1 MSNTYRQAGAT
12 KKEAKNNRLRIELE
26 HDSKFKEMLN
36 FDPIGATFNEINP
49 NEDSC
54 IFEETLESNLKK
66 QVLVKL
72 RSIASCMAKNY
83 KNKTSNIYQIQN

>member
-1 MSNTYRQAGAT
+1 
-12 KKEAKNNRLRIELE
+12 
-26 HDSKFKEMLN
+26 MLN

-66 QVLVKL
+66 TDLSKIEIKCIMYGKELQK
-72 RSIASCMAKNY
+72 
-83 KNKTSNIYQIQN
+83 